1 MNQNFLRHTVSAFV
15 LLLSIGACVLPGQ
28 APRSVPAPNSV
39 NIETAVAG
47 TAQAAASQTALAN
60 PLPTTDNMASTST
73 PTPKVSSS
81 GTALVTLADG
91 STQFIDYVSGIQ
103 MVFPAGWLVVRVG
116 EDEYYTAW
124 GSPESQTPVFMD
136 ILTGIQSLDPKVFRV
151 HALDMRSDHI
161 INNDITRVDV
171 VFSQNDIR
179 TLKEVQAD
187 EKKNHPRYKSYKLLT
202 SKIFD
207 TPQGIQ
213 ALNIEAQWAT
223 SNGASQTGLSYHR
236 RVIYK
241 VSTGVIAIDLYTLL
255 DKKDL
260 TTPDFDLLINSIV
273 FSGL

>member
-1 MNQNFLRHTVSAFV
+1 
-15 LLLSIGACVLPGQ
+15 CVLPGQ
-28 APRSVPAPNSV
+28 TVQPSITNPI
-39 NIETAVAG
+39 NIENAVAG
-47 TAQAAASQTALAN
+47 TAQAAATQTALAN
-60 PLPTTDNMASTST
+60 PLPTTANMASTST

-81 GTALVTLADG
+81 GTALVTLADD
-91 STQFIDYVSGIQ
+91 STQFIDYISGMQ

-236 RVIYK
+236 RVLYK

-260 TTPDFDLLINSIV
+260 TTPDLEQVINNITFFDL
-273 FSGL
+273 